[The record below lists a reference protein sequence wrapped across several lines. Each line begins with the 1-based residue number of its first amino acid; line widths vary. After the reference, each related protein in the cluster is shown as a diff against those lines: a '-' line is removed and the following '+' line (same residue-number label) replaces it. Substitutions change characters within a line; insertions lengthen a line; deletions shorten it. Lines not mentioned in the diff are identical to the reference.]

1 MFGHARTAT
10 AWPRLFGRHSRLF
23 GRHSR
28 LLGLNLKF
36 SSQQLWACL
45 TTQFCTGHCHCQQKK
60 KKVAEAED
68 QTTTLQNTWMIY
80 QMGDIAVAGSGTV
93 HQFPLQVWK
102 RSWISSLILLCKDG
116 VCGKVGYHLGCWTH
130 LPSGSVNKK
139 WEGLGEWWKSETI
152 TICVWPKQP
161 T

>member
-60 KKVAEAED
+60 KKKVAEAED
-68 QTTTLQNTWMIY
+68 QTTTLQNTRMIY

-93 HQFPLQVWK
+93 HQFPLQV
-102 RSWISSLILLCKDG
+102 
-116 VCGKVGYHLGCWTH
+116 
-130 LPSGSVNKK
+130 
-139 WEGLGEWWKSETI
+139 
-152 TICVWPKQP
+152 
-161 T
+161 